1 MRPLGSGAHV
11 CQKRGR
17 ESLSG
22 ETYSAAPKPATSTR
36 TGARTPAPDPQ
47 LPIPHPLCPR
57 SRSRGAGGEQ
67 RAVRR
72 PARERTGAVG
82 LLGAPSALSGAP
94 GAHRR
99 LAPSLPH
106 PQPRP
111 PPRVLEIETEAGKG
125 AGGGR

>member
-22 ETYSAAPKPATSTR
+22 ETYSATQ
-36 TGARTPAPDPQ
+36 TGDQHTHRRPHPGSRSAASHPAPA
-47 LPIPHPLCPR
+47 LPEV
-57 SRSRGAGGEQ
+57 SEQGAGGEQ